1 MAVLLAKRSLAWE
14 GAVRPRSVDNF
25 LKQARVPYTTFRH
38 PEAFTAQA
46 EAAASHVPGRSWV
59 KIVVCFADD
68 EPIQAVLPA
77 PFMVDL
83 EQLLVLTGACII
95 RLATE
100 PEFRKLYPDCEP
112 GAMPPF
118 GTLYF
123 QRVFVDRILVGESE
137 MVFNAGTH
145 IDAIRMHYEDF
156 AVVANPVVGAFCCQP
171 SAKASTPQTR
181 KSPGPQE
188 FV

>member
-1 MAVLLAKRSLAWE
+1 
-14 GAVRPRSVDNF
+14 VRPRSVDNF

-46 EAAASHVPGRSWV
+46 EAAVSHVPGRSWV

-68 EPIQAVLPA
+68 EPVQALLPA
-77 PFMVDL
+77 PLMVDL
-83 EQLLVLTGACII
+83 ELLRALTGARAL

-100 PEFRKLYPDCEP
+100 QEFRTLYPDCEP

-118 GTLYF
+118 GALYL
-123 QRVFVDRILVGESE
+123 QRVFVDQCLVGEAE

-145 IDAIRMHYEDF
+145 TDAIRMHYWDF
-156 AVVANPVVGAFCCQP
+156 AELAHPVVGVFGCQP
-171 SAKASTPQTR
+171 SGKAASAQIRKTP
-181 KSPGPQE
+181 PE
-188 FV
+188 YV